1 MNLFGSIPPHLQAV
15 IILTAFALLLLGASN
30 VFTRSLRA
38 TQTIAVLGA
47 LLATLPVWHSSGI
60 TALATILPCALGAI
74 ALLLL
79 HEADLEFGEHRL
91 DTAGLVLLGTA
102 GAVALGNAEDLLSL
116 MLGLETLS
124 LCVAVLC
131 GLGRGSRSLEASFKF
146 FVLAAA
152 SLGVLIYG
160 TALFAYATGSFAIAA
175 HAVSENLKP
184 VYQTAIVLLLL
195 GVAFELAVVPLHFG
209 ALSAYMSMPAS
220 LATFAT
226 TAGKVGAGIALLK
239 LGTRL
244 DPALAGPVLLAL
256 GSGSILWSTLA
267 GLAQTDLRGMLAYSA
282 IGHAGFLAI
291 ALGCGIDGQRAALFY
306 LLVYA
311 ASSALTFAGLGAR
324 GTQPIPLASL
334 RKEPLPP
341 ARALAVTAGL
351 LSLAGM
357 PPSPGLWAKIG
368 VLVPAWTSGGPMVA
382 ILATL
387 GGVFGAL
394 YYLRPV
400 PDLLA
405 SLKRGPK
412 QGPATLGAL
421 ALAAGAVALFTVLP
435 WIGAQV
441 LDSAAR

>member
-1 MNLFGSIPPHLQAV
+1 MNLFGTMAPHLQSV
-15 IILTAFALLLLGASN
+15 VVLTAFALVLLGASN

-47 LLATLPVWHSSGI
+47 LLATLPVWHTTGI
-60 TALATILPCALGAI
+60 GTLATLLPCCLGAI

-79 HEADLEFGEHRL
+79 HEADLEFGDHRL

-152 SLGVLIYG
+152 SVGVLVYG
-160 TALFAYATGSFAIAA
+160 TALFAYATGSFAITA
-175 HAVSENLKP
+175 HTVSEALKP
-184 VYQTAIVLLLL
+184 AYQVAIVLLLL
-195 GVAFELAVVPLHFG
+195 GVALELAVVPLHFG
-209 ALSAYMSMPAS
+209 ALSAYMTLPTS

-244 DPALAGPVLLAL
+244 DPTLAGPVLLAL
-256 GSGSILWSTLA
+256 GSGSIVWSVFA
-267 GLAQTDLRGMLAYSA
+267 GFAQTDLRGLLAYSA

-291 ALGCGIDGQRAALFY
+291 ALGCGADGQNAALFY

-311 ASSALTFAGLGAR
+311 ASSALTFAGLGSR
-324 GTQPIPLASL
+324 GTQPIPLSSL
-334 RKEPLPP
+334 RKAPLP
-341 ARALAVTAGL
+341 AGSALAVTAGL

-368 VLVPAWTSGGPMVA
+368 VLVAAWTSGGPMVA

-405 SLKRGPK
+405 SLRRGETSR
-412 QGPATLGAL
+412 PATLGAL
-421 ALAAGAVALFTVLP
+421 LLVAAAVALFTVLP
-435 WIGAQV
+435 WMGSQV
-441 LDSAAR
+441 FAAAPR